1 MNEKLIEEM
10 LGADQYCL
18 SSQLFFV
25 LTIYI
30 GAMFAV
36 IIGIAIVY
44 QAGYNAFE
52 DVATIPVVLFWV
64 GFIHLFT
71 FLVKKI
77 GIWINVWDYKKYK

>member
-1 MNEKLIEEM
+1 M

-36 IIGIAIVY
+36 IVGIAIVY

-64 GFIHLFT
+64 GFLHLFT
-71 FLVKKI
+71 FIVKKI
-77 GIWINVWDYKKYK
+77 GICLNVWDYKKYK